1 MRWSTVG
8 GREKK
13 IAVPRCEL
21 PSRDSDYSI
30 LFGRL
35 EKVRVLHMIQREYL
49 CQVDRLSV
57 GTYHHEDS
65 GLLSSQNLS
74 EKEKEKYTMYIVRL

>member
-57 GTYHHEDS
+57 GTITRILDCFPPRTFQRKRKRS
-65 GLLSSQNLS
+65 TQC
-74 EKEKEKYTMYIVRL
+74 T